1 MSLQSYRQNQI
12 PVQLKNQLNDIVLK
26 RHLGFN
32 SNNNNN
38 NKQQRILSNDASK
51 LNKRKRSLSQD
62 RQNIPVPL
70 MQLNIVGVNN
80 IPAFN
85 NNNNNKNKTVCPAK
99 QQDYT
104 QDLQVSNLFQSD
116 FNNDPET
123 NGFNSLWQSFDNQ

>member
-1 MSLQSYRQNQI
+1 MPLQSYRQNQI
-12 PVQLKNQLNDIVLK
+12 PVQLKNQLNDIDLK

-32 SNNNNN
+32 NNSN

-80 IPAFN
+80 NIPAFN
-85 NNNNNKNKTVCPAK
+85 NNNNYNKRVCPAK

-116 FNNDPET
+116 FINDPET